1 MPPKRTPTKNTPAK
15 EKKVEVDAR
24 KEELGALVHL
34 RGKAVEKLNRLKE
47 KLDTLSQ
54 PERTVPTVKL
64 NQRKLEMAYSEFSTI
79 HEKVITLVDSAE
91 RDPHDDLQLS
101 VETAYD
107 RIFVTLEK
115 WTQELVP
122 VTAGPSNA
130 VVPAV
135 QQPVV
140 IQQLPRILPKFDG
153 KYENWEKFKVI
164 FRDVVDKS
172 NESPRMKLYRLE
184 DALVGEATGSVDA
197 KTIQDGNYDLAWAQL
212 EEKYENKRRMIDLHI
227 SGLLKVRK
235 LTQESHTELRSLVES
250 VVSHVENLKFLGQ
263 EFSGVSELI
272 VTHLVAQA
280 LDGGTRKLLE
290 STIKK
295 GELLKY
301 PETIQFLKDRVS
313 VLERCGTTFDAAP
326 QPSPQQKPR
335 ADSIEQPY
343 QIANTA
349 IKSQLGPQCDL
360 CEDTHLTFKCA
371 AFNALRVDQRMEKVR
386 EKRVCFNCLRAGHGA
401 KKCRRA
407 SSCGK
412 CQRRHHTLL
421 HDFYRKS
428 TAPQRPAS
436 AMRQPVETLP
446 PAKVLDSPSP
456 MLQTAVVDLR
466 DDNNRPVPCRILLDC
481 GSQVNF
487 ISTSMANR
495 LNLKGVPANV
505 PICGIGGEGINT
517 RESVIVQLQSRYSE
531 FTADVEC
538 LVVPRV
544 TGKIPPSP
552 VNVNDWPIPKGF
564 QLADPKFHT
573 PDRIDMLVGASLYF
587 RLLKRGFVYMWDNYP
602 ELRETHLGWVV
613 VGGAE
618 GTATTQPLA
627 NTAVLEAKKPHQGT
641 ALEKASAGISP
652 SPGGGCWSPNV

>member
-15 EKKVEVDAR
+15 EKKVEIDAR

-54 PERTVPTVKL
+54 PERIVPTVKL

-122 VTAGPSNA
+122 VTAGPLNA
-130 VVPAV
+130 VVSAV

-140 IQQLPRILPKFDG
+140 IQQLPRILPTFDG

-164 FRDVVDKS
+164 FRDVVEKS

-197 KTIQDGNYDLAWAQL
+197 KTIQEGNYDHAWEL
-212 EEKYENKRRMIDLHI
+212 LTDKYEDKRRMVDIHI
-227 SGLLKVRK
+227 GGLFKVQK
-235 LTQESHTELRSLVES
+235 MTEENYLELRSLVET
-250 VVSHVENLKFLGQ
+250 VTSHVANLKYLGQ
-263 EFSGVSELI
+263 EFLGVSEQI
-272 VTHLVAQA
+272 VVYLLVHA
-280 LDGGTRKLLE
+280 LDDGTRKLLE
-290 STIKK
+290 ATVRR
-295 GELLKY
+295 GELPKY
-301 PETIQFLKDRVS
+301 DDTMEFLKNRVS
-313 VLERCGTTFDAAP
+313 VLERCKETSEAAP
-326 QPSPQQKPR
+326 SQQTRTDSKPTT
-335 ADSIEQPY
+335 STQPY

-349 IKSQLGPQCDL
+349 IRAQPGPRCDL
-360 CEDTHLTFKCA
+360 CGETHLTFKCA
-371 AFNALRVDQRMEKVR
+371 TFTALPAYQRMEKVKER
-386 EKRVCFNCLRAGHGA
+386 RVCFNCLRAGHSA
-401 KKCRRA
+401 NKCRRP

-421 HDFYRKS
+421 HEFYRES
-428 TAPQRPAS
+428 TVPQRPAP
-436 AMRQPVETLP
+436 AMRHPVEPLP
-446 PAKVLDSPSP
+446 SAKAIDSPTP

-466 DDNNRPVPCRILLDC
+466 DDNNHPVPCRIVLDC

-495 LNLKGVPANV
+495 LNLKKVPANV
-505 PICGIGGEGINT
+505 PICGIGGEAMNT
-517 RESVIVQLQSRYSE
+517 RESVNVQLQSRYSG

-538 LVVPRV
+538 LVIPRV
-544 TGKIPPSP
+544 AGKIPPSP
-552 VNVNDWPIPKGF
+552 VNANDWPIPKGF

-618 GTATTQPLA
+618 GTTTGQQLA
-627 NTAVLEAKKPHQGT
+627 NTAVLKAKEPHQAT
-641 ALEKASAGISP
+641 ALEGGSAGISP